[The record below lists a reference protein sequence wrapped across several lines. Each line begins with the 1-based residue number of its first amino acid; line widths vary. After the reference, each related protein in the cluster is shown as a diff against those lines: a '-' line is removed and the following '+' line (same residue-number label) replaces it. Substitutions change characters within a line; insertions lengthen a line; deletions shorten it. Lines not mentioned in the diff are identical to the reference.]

1 MAARPIPE
9 GFHTVTP
16 YLLVRGAAKLIDFL
30 KRAFEAKEIE
40 RMRRQDGTIMH
51 AEVRIGDSIVMMAE
65 PTGDFAPMPSAMY
78 LYVTDT
84 DAVYR
89 RAVQA
94 GATSVME
101 PVDQFYG
108 DRRAG
113 VKDPVGNLWWIATH
127 KEDVSQEELR
137 KRAEALGKK

>member
-113 VKDPVGNLWWIATH
+113 VKDPAGNLWWIATH

>member
-16 YLLVRGAAKLIDFL
+16 YLLVQGAAKLIDFL

-40 RMRRQDGTIMH
+40 RMGRQDGTIMH
-51 AEVRIGDSIVMMAE
+51 AEVRIGDSIVMMGE
-65 PTGDFAPMPSAMY
+65 PTGDFAPMPGFMY

-84 DAVYR
+84 DAVYK

-101 PVDQFYG
+101 PADQFYG
-108 DRRAG
+108 DRNAG
-113 VKDPVGNLWWIATH
+113 VKDPAGNLWWIATH
-127 KEDVSQEELR
+127 KKDVSQEELR